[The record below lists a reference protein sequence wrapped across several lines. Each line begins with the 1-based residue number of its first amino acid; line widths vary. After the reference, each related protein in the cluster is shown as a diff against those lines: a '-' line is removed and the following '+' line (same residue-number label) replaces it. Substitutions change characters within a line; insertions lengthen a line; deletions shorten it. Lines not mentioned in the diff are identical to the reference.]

1 MSATC
6 QCDETGDNPKCF
18 AHGDGSQWAL
28 RQQVNDLLRERAALK
43 AENEALKTRCEMVY
57 CAYCSFEA
65 RCPTDN
71 KALTDHVKVCEFHPV
86 RKLEAELKRYTS
98 WTPQDPGTKEAMAFA
113 DALTVVSGPPARV
126 KVLAHA
132 LRAAMVRLEEAEKNL
147 RQLQDA
153 VVNPTRRPE

>member
-1 MSATC
+1 MSHERETDFC
-6 QCDETGDNPKCF
+6 QHGGNCSCF
-18 AHGDGSQWAL
+18 TDF
-28 RQQVNDLLRERAALK
+28 RASNASLK

-98 WTPQDPGTKEAMAFA
+98 WTPQDPGTKEAMEWA
-113 DALTVVSGPPARV
+113 DTFGKWEGVEGIPDRHCAT
-126 KVLAHA
+126 LAHA
-132 LRAAMVRLEEAEKNL
+132 LRAAMVRLEDGSVTAAQPAQKQGED
-147 RQLQDA
+147 RG
-153 VVNPTRRPE
+153 

>member
-1 MSATC
+1 MREAHKTP
-6 QCDETGDNPKCF
+6 CDDIYCEQFLCVQKRDSEGHVELKDWDKHT
-18 AHGDGSQWAL
+18 AEL
-28 RQQVNDLLRERAALK
+28 RASNAALK

-98 WTPQDPGTKEAMAFA
+98 WTPQDPGMKEAM
-113 DALTVVSGPPARV
+113 
-126 KVLAHA
+126 
-132 LRAAMVRLEEAEKNL
+132 
-147 RQLQDA
+147 
-153 VVNPTRRPE
+153 